1 MDNCA
6 DQNLAQRSIGFFRV
20 PGLFV
25 RLSSKGLNAV
35 DPDSVWS
42 PTSPLDF
49 KNLPSSNTV
58 GTNLKPT
65 GLLGIEADLLKL
77 RTGSQRVGLGL
88 VDALTADEGS
98 LHFGGK
104 NSFLESIKPFLDLG
118 LPKAAADA
126 SSCQKTGSVGHGDA
140 MNENTGFVQCDCED
154 EEYTCVIEH
163 GPNPRTTHILKGQT
177 VEVPNGVR
185 SKRPIFTIEPIEE
198 QSWPSM
204 PAGGAAS
211 GSCSYCR
218 KRLREDMDTF
228 MYLGEKAFCSNECR
242 KCCIEEEMDE
252 VEVELMMLDSGG
264 SSADLHW

>member
-98 LHFGGK
+98 LHFGAWP
-104 NSFLESIKPFLDLG
+104 EPED
-118 LPKAAADA
+118 DA
-126 SSCQKTGSVGHGDA
+126 HP
-140 MNENTGFVQCDCED
+140 E
-154 EEYTCVIEH
+154 
-163 GPNPRTTHILKGQT
+163 
-177 VEVPNGVR
+177 
-185 SKRPIFTIEPIEE
+185 RPDG
-198 QSWPSM
+198 
-204 PAGGAAS
+204 GGAQ
-211 GSCSYCR
+211 R
-218 KRLREDMDTF
+218 RPFQE
-228 MYLGEKAFCSNECR
+228 
-242 KCCIEEEMDE
+242 
-252 VEVELMMLDSGG
+252 
-264 SSADLHW
+264 ADFHH